1 MATATSDEFAG
12 SMHWASYRA
21 STSSMSLAS
30 NPARKHLHACSAAL
44 RRHGS
49 FRRDLNVELISPM
62 TRNIAASWSKVFE
75 ADLFASFDASVN
87 STITKVLKEIE
98 SSAASGLKD
107 RVKTQA
113 EACMEEARVALKNIL
128 DVVRDTMNTEQ
139 KEVSRCIAPHV
150 QQQLVEGYE
159 DAMEE
164 RGTGSVAR
172 QKVCQR
178 IGCV

>member
-1 MATATSDEFAG
+1 
-12 SMHWASYRA
+12 
-21 STSSMSLAS
+21 
-30 NPARKHLHACSAAL
+30 
-44 RRHGS
+44 
-49 FRRDLNVELISPM
+49 M

-128 DVVRDTMNTEQ
+128 DVVRDTMNAEQ

-159 DAMEE
+159 DAMQE

-172 QKVCQR
+172 QKVCQI
-178 IGCV
+178 IGFV